1 MKKVL
6 NKVCIDCVNHNE
18 HIKLSSEFKVSVE
31 FGTCDCCGKRYII
44 VPFGR
49 FFDDKVELTPCTE
62 PKLKEIED
70 PIKEIEDPI
79 KEIKAPIKE
88 QKNITVSPSKPNVKK
103 STSKKPNKTEET
115 IIDKNKEPNM
125 FD

>member
-62 PKLKEIED
+62 EPKLKEIE
-70 PIKEIEDPI
+70 
-79 KEIKAPIKE
+79 APIKE
-88 QKNITVSPSKPNVKK
+88 QKNITVLPSKPNVKK